1 MLSSGQS
8 QPVII
13 ITCPHHK
20 KKESCAEC
28 AGEKGHIKGACD
40 AVLASVKDRRSNGG
54 TKAVIR
60 AKTISL
66 IEMLV
71 DDLEA

>member
-1 MLSSGQS
+1 MLRSKQT
-8 QPVII
+8 QAVII
-13 ITCPHHK
+13 ITCPHGE

-28 AGEKGHIKGACD
+28 AGHIKGACD
-40 AVLASVKDRRSNGG
+40 EVLASVKDRRTNGG

-60 AKTISL
+60 SKTISL